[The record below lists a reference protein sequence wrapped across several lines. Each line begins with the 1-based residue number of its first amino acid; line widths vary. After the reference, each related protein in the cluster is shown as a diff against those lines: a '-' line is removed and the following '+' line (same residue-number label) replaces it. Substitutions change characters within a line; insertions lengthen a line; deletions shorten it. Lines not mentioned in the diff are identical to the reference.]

1 MVILIFFFFLFSDSP
16 TFCHNR
22 QRLNE
27 SNVNATIDNIVA
39 VIRIS
44 VSIAW
49 QFQHKQ
55 NLNLSILKVF
65 KSHEM
70 DIVHV
75 TCVCRWE
82 NAYFNLKVTILHWI
96 SHLVHFVCRTSFRTA
111 NSLKFTGAKL
121 LLTTLYFYGYDQVI
135 SFAVSILEFQ
145 ALWNLNAIFF
155 VLLLLFLVLCR

>member
-1 MVILIFFFFLFSDSP
+1 MFLFLFSHSP
-16 TFCHNR
+16 TCPNFCHNR

-27 SNVNATIDNIVA
+27 SNINATMDTDVIVA
-39 VIRIS
+39 VIR
-44 VSIAW
+44 VSIACK
-49 QFQHKQ
+49 FQHKQ

-96 SHLVHFVCRTSFRTA
+96 SHLVHFVCRTSFRMA
-111 NSLKFTGAKL
+111 NSLKFTGTKL
-121 LLTTLYFYGYDQVI
+121 LLTTLYDHGYDQVI
-135 SFAVSILEFQ
+135 SFAVSILEF
-145 ALWNLNAIFF
+145 
-155 VLLLLFLVLCR
+155 